1 MKIRNDVSTDVTEES
16 SELGK
21 RPAEELFDA
30 IGPVSRLWEAPGHD
44 CAYLHSASY
53 QNIDK
58 LVSKFGRLLT
68 VTDSDFEAE
77 RKIIWLSVKN
87 TCGKETPALSL
98 LLRTGSRSETR
109 EISRVKV
116 STRKQ
121 HLMRLRDKSHLDFST
136 FS

>member
-1 MKIRNDVSTDVTEES
+1 MKIRIDPSTDVTEEN

-21 RPAEELFDA
+21 RPAEELLEA
-30 IGPVSRLWEAPGHD
+30 IGPDVRLWDAPGHD

-58 LVSKFGRLLT
+58 LVAKFGKLLAI
-68 VTDSDFEAE
+68 SDAEFEAE

-87 TCGKETPALSL
+87 TCGKDDPSSFAV

-109 EISRVKV
+109 EINRVKV
-116 STRKQ
+116 Q
-121 HLMRLRDKSHLDFST
+121 FFNDAID
-136 FS
+136 